1 MPMAASA
8 AVGIRTIP
16 DEWDRLRVDYDLA
29 RSRHERFAALVH
41 QACVARYPMKEIHQ
55 LESHAGE
62 LYARRID
69 ALFALVAS
77 PVPTL
82 GALRIAFR
90 HLYDD
95 LIRCEDHEHLV
106 GSILADFE
114 RLSG

>member
-8 AVGIRTIP
+8 ALGIRTIP

-82 GALRIAFR
+82 GALRFTFR

-106 GSILADFE
+106 GRILADFE